1 MKLIEILKAQGLS
14 DDQISKITTS
24 MKENKVYETSLE
36 NIDERYSKLKTQKDN
51 LIGQLNTAN
60 TTIED
65 LKKNNKDNETLQQT
79 IKDHE
84 ITIETL
90 KKDSEVKIRN
100 LTLNNAINSKLAKVD
115 DRYKKLLETQFDRE
129 KLTIKEDGTIE
140 GLDEQF
146 KTLSETYSEWFEEST
161 PSNSGGLGNFNR
173 NPGGKGE
180 ATESLGERLAKQST
194 EINSNYDYFG
204 GSK

>member
-1 MKLIEILKAQGLS
+1 MKLMEILKAQGLS
-14 DDQISKITTS
+14 DEQINKITAS

-36 NIDERYSKLKTQKDN
+36 NIDERYSKLKTQKDD
-51 LIGQLNTAN
+51 LVGQLNTAN
-60 TTIED
+60 TTIEN

-84 ITIETL
+84 TTIETL

-100 LTLNNAINSKLAKVD
+100 LTLNNAINSKLAKV
-115 DRYKKLLETQFDRE
+115 ETQFDRE

-173 NPGGKGE
+173 NLGRKGE
-180 ATESLGERLAKQST
+180 ATESLGERLAKHST
-194 EINSNYDYFG
+194 ETQIMIILEVVNNGKNKSY
-204 GSK
+204 

>member
-1 MKLIEILKAQGLS
+1 MKLMEILKAQGLS
-14 DDQISKITTS
+14 DEQINKITAS

-36 NIDERYSKLKTQKDN
+36 NIDERYSKLKTQKDD
-51 LIGQLNTAN
+51 LVGQLNTAN
-60 TTIED
+60 TTIEN

-84 ITIETL
+84 TTIETL

-173 NPGGKGE
+173 NLGRKGE
-180 ATESLGERLAKQST
+180 ATESLGERLAKHST
-194 EINSNYDYFG
+194 ETNSNYDYFG

>member
-1 MKLIEILKAQGLS
+1 MKLMEILKAQGLS
-14 DDQISKITTS
+14 DEQINKITAS

-36 NIDERYSKLKTQKDN
+36 NIDERYSKLKTQKDD
-51 LIGQLNTAN
+51 LVGQLNTAN
-60 TTIED
+60 TTIEN

-84 ITIETL
+84 TTIETL

-100 LTLNNAINSKLAKVD
+100 LTLNNAINSKLAKV
-115 DRYKKLLETQFDRE
+115 ETQFDRE

-173 NPGGKGE
+173 NLGRKGE
-180 ATESLGERLAKQST
+180 ATESLGERLAKHST
-194 EINSNYDYFG
+194 QTQIMIILEVVNNGKNKSY
-204 GSK
+204 

>member
-1 MKLIEILKAQGLS
+1 M
-14 DDQISKITTS
+14 
-24 MKENKVYETSLE
+24 V
-36 NIDERYSKLKTQKDN
+36 NI
-51 LIGQLNTAN
+51 I
-60 TTIED
+60 
-65 LKKNNKDNETLQQT
+65 
-79 IKDHE
+79 
-84 ITIETL
+84 
-90 KKDSEVKIRN
+90 N

-173 NPGGKGE
+173 NLGRNGE
-180 ATESLGERLAKQST
+180 ATESLGERLAKHST
-194 EINSNYDYFG
+194 ETNSNYDYFG